1 MVRGAPVLLLIAAAA
16 SADSVSDALRTHR
29 YGDALAQADVLLK
42 ATPGDAR
49 LWTARGL
56 ALQGLSREKESLASF
71 ETALRSSPDFAPALK
86 GAVEVAY
93 RTRDPRAG
101 ELLERLL
108 RIEPKNSTA
117 HAMAGVLA
125 FEHNECQSAVRHFE
139 ASLHDVRANPQAS
152 AMYGECLVK
161 LDRAADAV
169 PVLESVAAN
178 NPDTAALRSLA
189 CAQLAAHQDDAALA
203 TTKRVIDSAPGNEQ
217 NYVDVASDFLSRNF
231 DRAAEFVIDAGL
243 KRLPGSARLYG
254 LRGVIEA
261 QRGLDD
267 AAARDFEKSNELDP
281 KRQYGSAGLGVLYT
295 GTERSP
301 EAAAILRQRL
311 AKDPSDAE
319 LNYLLAQALTRQ
331 DATPGTSAFQEAQE
345 ALLRALRV
353 KPDYAA
359 AHAALGKLYAQ
370 AGKNARAIGEFQSAV
385 DLNPADRTALSQLAA
400 ALRRAGRTDEALAV
414 SRRLK
419 ELVTR
424 ESRPSQ

>member
-1 MVRGAPVLLLIAAAA
+1 
-16 SADSVSDALRTHR
+16 
-29 YGDALAQADVLLK
+29 
-42 ATPGDAR
+42 
-49 LWTARGL
+49 
-56 ALQGLSREKESLASF
+56 
-71 ETALRSSPDFAPALK
+71 
-86 GAVEVAY
+86 
-93 RTRDPRAG
+93 
-101 ELLERLL
+101 
-108 RIEPKNSTA
+108 
-117 HAMAGVLA
+117 
-125 FEHNECQSAVRHFE
+125 
-139 ASLHDVRANPQAS
+139 
-152 AMYGECLVK
+152 
-161 LDRAADAV
+161 
-169 PVLESVAAN
+169 
-178 NPDTAALRSLA
+178 
-189 CAQLAAHQDDAALA
+189 
-203 TTKRVIDSAPGNEQ
+203 
-217 NYVDVASDFLSRNF
+217 
-231 DRAAEFVIDAGL
+231 
-243 KRLPGSARLYG
+243 
-254 LRGVIEA
+254 VIEA